1 MNYHWD
7 FGVIVAYYPALINGL
22 INTIRLSAVCFIAGL
37 SIGLFFGVL
46 RTTPTRILR
55 LIGTCYV
62 EMFRNVPSLILLVWF
77 YYAIPAATGWQLSIW
92 IAATVAL
99 SLYSGA
105 YSAEIYRAGIES
117 IDKGQWEAAR
127 ALGFGY
133 LGQLRYAI
141 LPQAIPK
148 MIPAFTNRGIELVKS
163 TTLASMLAY
172 PDLLYQA
179 RIIGES
185 EYRPLEAYTAVAVL
199 FTAFLL
205 PMTYLSL
212 WIEKRIKEKSSNDK

>member
-1 MNYHWD
+1 MTYTWNFD
-7 FGVIVAYYPALINGL
+7 VIITYFPLLLRGL
-22 INTIRLSAVCFIAGL
+22 LNTVKLSAVCFAAGL
-37 SIGLFFGVL
+37 TIGLIFGVM
-46 RTTPTRILR
+46 RTLPSAFMRFV
-55 LIGTCYV
+55 GSCYV

-92 IAATVAL
+92 VAASVAL

-117 IDKGQWEAAR
+117 IDRGQWEAAR

-133 LGQLRYAI
+133 LRQLVYVI
-141 LPQAIPK
+141 LPQAIPR

-163 TTLASMLAY
+163 TTLASILAY
-172 PDLLYQA
+172 PELLYQA
-179 RIIGES
+179 KVIGES

-199 FTAFLL
+199 FTLLLL
-205 PMTYLSL
+205 PLTYLSL
-212 WIEKRIKEKSSNDK
+212 RLEKRIKEKSTDDR